1 MIAIKAENLSVDFP
15 LYHFGSRSL
24 KKNFANIIM
33 RNRVNLETSR
43 MVVKSLC
50 DVSLDI
56 KPGDRVGLF
65 GRNGAGKT
73 TLLKVLSGIYQP
85 TSGSLNVVGRIG
97 SLVEIGGGID
107 PFATSWENIDLN
119 LAFKGIP
126 RGEARKIRAEI
137 GAASGLGDFLN
148 LPVRNYS
155 AGMSVRLSF
164 AMETIG
170 DPEILLMDEWLSAG
184 DAEFISYCNTR
195 LSEMVETAQILV
207 LASHNVELLKKWC
220 SRIVVLEDG
229 QVVDDRP
236 AQNFAV

>member
-1 MIAIKAENLSVDFP
+1 M
-15 LYHFGSRSL
+15 
-24 KKNFANIIM
+24 
-33 RNRVNLETSR
+33 
-43 MVVKSLC
+43 
-50 DVSLDI
+50 
-56 KPGDRVGLF
+56 
-65 GRNGAGKT
+65 
-73 TLLKVLSGIYQP
+73 LSGIYQP
-85 TSGSLNVVGRIG
+85 TSGSLDVIGRIG

-107 PFATSWENIDLN
+107 QFATGWENIDLN

-126 RGEARKIRAEI
+126 RYEARKIRSEI